1 MIDAEAEDEPVERA
15 DRVGVLRTARLRGE
29 QARIGDAGEREQA
42 DQRERDRD
50 RETAAER
57 VGSGGPH
64 GAARHLSDAR
74 PRHDVRGRHAATFRV
89 VTRPIVGIPTP
100 VEHAAWA
107 RVWQADAAVVAMT
120 YIDAVQRA
128 GGIAVL
134 LPPDAHLVEH
144 PQEVLDGLDALILA
158 GGADLDPATYG
169 AVAHP
174 ESVGATGLR
183 DAFELALVRAAIE
196 QDLPVLGV
204 CRGMQVMNVARGG
217 TLHQHV
223 PDLLGHED
231 HRRIP
236 GTFGDHDV
244 RLAPGSLAARAAGG
258 ARIATKS
265 HHHQAVDRIG
275 DGLR

>member
-1 MIDAEAEDEPVERA
+1 M
-15 DRVGVLRTARLRGE
+15 
-29 QARIGDAGEREQA
+29 
-42 DQRERDRD
+42 
-50 RETAAER
+50 
-57 VGSGGPH
+57 
-64 GAARHLSDAR
+64 
-74 PRHDVRGRHAATFRV
+74 
-89 VTRPIVGIPTP
+89 
-100 VEHAAWA
+100 
-107 RVWQADAAVVAMT
+107 WQADAAVVAMT

-244 RLAPGSLAARAAGG
+244 RLATGSLAARAAGG
-258 ARIATKS
+258 ARVATKS

-275 DGLR
+275 DGLRVTGWAADDDLPEAIELPGARYALGVQWHPEADPGSAVIASVVDEARSRALAA

>member
-1 MIDAEAEDEPVERA
+1 M
-15 DRVGVLRTARLRGE
+15 
-29 QARIGDAGEREQA
+29 
-42 DQRERDRD
+42 
-50 RETAAER
+50 
-57 VGSGGPH
+57 
-64 GAARHLSDAR
+64 
-74 PRHDVRGRHAATFRV
+74 

-258 ARIATKS
+258 ARVATKS

-275 DGLR
+275 DGLRVTGWAADDDLPEAIELPGARYALGVQWHPEADPASAVIASVVDEARSRALAA